1 MQNLFRPSN
10 IHTNIVKYLK
20 ESEEEWALYL
30 LDFFNSRIELSDDQF
45 YWDQI
50 SKNISISIEFKLKT
64 MNNIPWTILNIY
76 DVPIDILL
84 SGLEFNWMLIAEFYP
99 RPYELVKNIDKLD
112 EIRKYYMTQLSSNK
126 FLDEKT
132 IALNF
137 DLNWDKFNLFSLP
150 SLSTQ
155 FLIDNF
161 EFNLIEYID
170 NEYYYMN
177 DYSISQGQTF
187 HFWSFRIT
195 PEIIKDLPEYI
206 VRNLNKYELTRSPL
220 VTIDMILDPENIS
233 QYKIGVLT
241 ENPNFN
247 LETYRYLEKH
257 YPQYCKKLPTG
268 YYFCKKQYQELGNDA
283 NLIDYEHWSTI
294 APLDVIEQNPDIPWN
309 YDLMISDNNNI
320 TPSKLEQVRRILN
333 NSNFEFD
340 EIDYKRFSMRMNYSI
355 KELKDNIDAPWD
367 INYVIKNPDLDFET
381 IQKLIEKERLVYPE
395 IVEDIH
401 FNLLLLTNPF
411 KSEKTKFMNHQIKKI
426 QSILKMQKQF
436 MTAYYNTEY
445 KFCRDRLSREFDLL
459 YAKD

>member
-1 MQNLFRPSN
+1 MSIQSVFSPINV
-10 IHTNIVKYLK
+10 HTHIVNYLK
-20 ESEEEWALYL
+20 ESEEDWALYL
-30 LDFFNSRIELSDDQF
+30 LDFFNSIIELSDNQF
-45 YWDQI
+45 YWDKI
-50 SKNISISIEFKLKT
+50 SKNTSISFEFKLKT
-64 MNNIPWTILNIY
+64 ITDLPWTISNIY
-76 DVPIDILL
+76 DIPIDILINRDL
-84 SGLEFNWMLIAEFYP
+84 QFNWVLIAEFYP

-112 EIRKYYMTQLSSNK
+112 MIREHYMSQLSSNK
-126 FLDEKT
+126 YLDEKT

-137 DLNWDKFNLFSLP
+137 GLKWYKFNLFSLP

-161 EFNLIEYID
+161 DFNLMYYIK

-177 DYSISQGQTF
+177 DYNDTF
-187 HFWSFRIT
+187 YFWSFRIT

-206 VRNLNKYELTRSPL
+206 VRNIDKYELTRSPL
-220 VTIDMILDPENIS
+220 VTINMILDPENIS

-241 ENPNFN
+241 ENPNFT

-294 APLDVIEQNPDIPWN
+294 APLDVIEQNPDIHWN

-395 IVEDIH
+395 ILQDIH
-401 FNLLLLTNPF
+401 FINLLLINPF
-411 KSEKTKFMNHQIKKI
+411 WSEKNRFMDGQVKKI

-436 MTAYYNTEY
+436 IKAYYSTEY
-445 KFCRDRLSREFDLL
+445 KFCRDKLSREFDSL